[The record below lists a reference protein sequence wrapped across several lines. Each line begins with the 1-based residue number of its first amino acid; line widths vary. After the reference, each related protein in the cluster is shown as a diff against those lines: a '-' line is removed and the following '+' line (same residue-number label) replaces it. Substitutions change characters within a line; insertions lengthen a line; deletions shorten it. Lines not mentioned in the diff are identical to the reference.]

1 MFTRPA
7 TEIPRDR
14 WGRPLITPPEGGKP
28 IGYTRV
34 STLAKAL
41 DDKTSLM
48 DWKCRQT
55 AMGLARRPDL
65 VSKTSAVG
73 DDRRALNEVVK
84 EALAAAASDR
94 AANVGTALHAFT
106 ERIDAGETPEDL
118 VPHTDPLYLDLCAYR
133 EATRHLGMEAAELFV
148 VCDELQ
154 AAGSFDR
161 LVTVPDVG
169 MIVADLKTGQ
179 HEPDYPHGVAQQ
191 IAIYAHGTLYDP
203 EQGRVA
209 ALADLGVRTDVGLLI
224 HLPSERGVCDLYLI
238 DLEHG
243 WALAQ
248 TAVAVRTAYKTKP
261 LTKLEPIPAPAPARA
276 SA

>member
-14 WGRPLITPPEGGKP
+14 WGRPLITPVDGGKP
-28 IGYTRV
+28 IPYTRV

-41 DDKTSLM
+41 DDKTALTQ
-48 DWKCRQT
+48 WKCRQT
-55 AMGLARRPDL
+55 AIGLARRPDL
-65 VSKTSAVG
+65 ISKTSAVG
-73 DDRRALNEVVK
+73 EDRRALNEVVD

-106 ERIDAGETPEDL
+106 ERIDAGEQPADL
-118 VPHTDPLYLDLCAYR
+118 VPHTDPLYLDLCAYK
-133 EATRHLGMEAAELFV
+133 EATKHLAMAAAELFV

-161 LVTVPDVG
+161 LLQVPDVG
-169 MIVADLKTGQ
+169 LVVADLKTGR
-179 HEPDYPHGVAQQ
+179 HEPNYPHAAATQMAVYSRG
-191 IAIYAHGTLYDP
+191 HLYDP
-203 EQGRVA
+203 DKGRVGHLP
-209 ALADLGVRTDVGLLI
+209 ALGIDQDHGLLI
-224 HLPSERGVCDLYLI
+224 HLPAERGTCDLYLI

-248 TAVAVRTAYKTKP
+248 AAVAVRAAYKTKP
-261 LTKLEPIPAPAPARA
+261 LTKSPTPAPAPARA

>member
-14 WGRPLITPPEGGKP
+14 WGRPLIDPVDGGKP
-28 IGYTRV
+28 IPYTRV

-41 DDKTSLM
+41 DDKTALTQ
-48 DWKCRQT
+48 WKCRQT
-55 AMGLARRPDL
+55 AIGLARRPDL
-65 VSKTSAVG
+65 ITKTSAVG
-73 DDRRALNEVVK
+73 EDRRALNEVVD

-106 ERIDAGETPEDL
+106 ERIDAGENPADL
-118 VPHTDPLYLDLCAYR
+118 VPHTDPLYLDLCAYK
-133 EATRHLGMEAAELFV
+133 EATKHLAMAAAELFV

-161 LVTVPDVG
+161 LLEVPDVG
-169 MIVADLKTGQ
+169 LVVADLKTGQ

-191 IAIYAHGTLYDP
+191 ISIYAHGHLYDP
-203 EQGRVA
+203 DQGRIA
-209 ALADLGVRTDVGLLI
+209 SLADLGVRTDVGLLI
-224 HLPSERGVCDLYLI
+224 HLPAERGTCDLYLI

-248 TAVAVRTAYKTKP
+248 AAVAVRAAYKTKP
-261 LTKLEPIPAPAPARA
+261 LTKLPTPAPAPARA

>member
-7 TEIPRDR
+7 TDIPRDR
-14 WGRPLITPPEGGKP
+14 WGRPLIDRVDGGKP
-28 IGYTRV
+28 IPYTRV

-41 DDKTSLM
+41 DDKTALTQ
-48 DWKCRQT
+48 WKCRQT
-55 AMGLARRPDL
+55 AIGLSKRPDL
-65 VSKTSAVG
+65 VTKTAAVG
-73 DDRRALNEVVK
+73 EDRRALNEVVD

-106 ERIDAGETPEDL
+106 ERIDAGEHPEDL

-133 EATRHLGMEAAELFV
+133 EATKHLSMEAAELFV

-161 LVTVPDVG
+161 LITIPDVG
-169 MIVADLKTGQ
+169 MVVGDLKTGQ

-203 EQGRVA
+203 DQGRIA

-224 HLPSERGVCDLYLI
+224 HLPAERGTCDLYLI
-238 DLEHG
+238 DLDHG
-243 WALAQ
+243 WDLAQ
-248 TAVAVRTAYKTKP
+248 TAVAVRAAYKTKP
-261 LTKLEPIPAPAPARA
+261 LTKLDTPAPAPAA
-276 SA
+276 APA